1 MGDEVAEV
9 VAIPLYST
17 LPPAAQQ
24 KIFDPAPAPRTPGG
38 PPGRK
43 CIVSTNI
50 AETSLTING
59 IVYVID
65 PGFAKQKVSRCK
77 CLRSYRD
84 WYEENS
90 TGFKAFSSI
99 CCNKFQRSS
108 ICEYTRVVIINML
121 NIIGLQPSY

>member
-1 MGDEVAEV
+1 MGDEVAEM

-65 PGFAKQKVSRCK
+65 PGFAKQKVRYPFIYNTIILSLLYDDK
-77 CLRSYRD
+77 ILLPSFRS
-84 WYEENS
+84 
-90 TGFKAFSSI
+90 F
-99 CCNKFQRSS
+99 
-108 ICEYTRVVIINML
+108 CEVAKNNTTDQY
-121 NIIGLQPSY
+121 NIAI